1 MNEFNAFEYISA
13 ARNHFHMPRAE
24 AERLSMTEFQLLL
37 AAKYPLQ
44 KGFTRE
50 EYDHVVDEDDKRWQE
65 LMVKAS

>member
-1 MNEFNAFEYISA
+1 
-13 ARNHFHMPRAE
+13 MPRAE